1 MPLYPECVNSAR
13 DRFVAF
19 YHRLPSWTVPVV
31 LIILAVFIA
40 NIMYISGLGL
50 DNPISWTAGI
60 SHHICRVACGRP
72 AIDPNL
78 GYLTQPLGHLAASD
92 LLHGHL
98 PWWNY
103 YEGLGQPLAGEMQG
117 ASLFPLT
124 LLFALSDGL
133 LWFHVCLEIIA
144 GVSTYLLMRRLSV
157 SSVVAT
163 GIGVVFAL
171 NGTIAWLGNAVL
183 NPVAFLP
190 MLLLGVELI
199 FDGARGG
206 SRRGW
211 YVAAIALALS
221 IYAGFPEVAYLD
233 GVFAFGWAAVRL
245 FDQPRDL
252 RFVVVRRLGLSG
264 IVGTVLALPI
274 LIPFYDFYKVAN
286 IGNHIAALDGQSK
299 LSGHAVSMMLD
310 PYVYGTL
317 FSNPTTYPFWGGIGG
332 YFGASVGALAIL
344 GLFGS
349 RLRPLR
355 IFLVLWTG
363 FGLLGVFNVLHMRD
377 AWNLIPLVKTMAF
390 ARYVMPSCE
399 IAMITLA
406 ALGIMDF
413 ASSKQFKRLFTLTTI
428 VGLLLV
434 LWSILGASS
443 TNKGVILPGKTRIIF
458 IGLDAIPFLALGAL
472 LIIGRL
478 SKFRVATLLI
488 TLVLVGESIL
498 LYFVPTAESPKKI
511 TIDQAPITFL
521 QTNEGQ
527 YRFLDFGV
535 LNANWGTQYDL
546 NSLSAIDL
554 PFPSLFSKLLHRK
567 LFPAL
572 TPLNQFVIHAGLRGI
587 VGQEISVQ
595 NHFAAYQAAS
605 VKYLLISNK
614 VVLWP
619 GLAKLGVKRVFT
631 DAIVSI
637 YAMPN
642 PTPFY
647 STLSKSCTV
656 TSPSVSTAIVHCPSA
671 GTTLVRSELWM
682 TGWSASV
689 NGKSVAISPYNMA
702 YQSVAVPTGTST
714 VVFNFSPPHVRY
726 GFIAAL
732 LAAILLLGSW
742 TLERW
747 PARRASHRRPR
758 GHY

>member
-1 MPLYPECVNSAR
+1 M
-13 DRFVAF
+13 
-19 YHRLPSWTVPVV
+19 
-31 LIILAVFIA
+31 AVFVA
-40 NIMYISGLGL
+40 NIMYISGLAL

-78 GYLTQPLGHLAASD
+78 GYLTQPFGHLAAND

-124 LLFALSDGL
+124 LLFALGDGL

-144 GVSTYLLMRRLSV
+144 GISTYLLMRRLSV
-157 SSVVAT
+157 SSMVAT

-199 FDGARGG
+199 FDSARDD
-206 SRRGW
+206 SRKGW
-211 YVAAIALALS
+211 YVAALALALS

-233 GVFAFGWAAVRL
+233 GLFAFGWAAVRL
-245 FDQPRDL
+245 FDQPRSL
-252 RFVVVRRLGLSG
+252 RLIAVRRLGLAG
-264 IVGTVLALPI
+264 IVGTILALPI
-274 LIPFYDFYKVAN
+274 LVPFYDFYKVAN
-286 IGNHIAALDGQSK
+286 IGNHVAALDGQSS

-310 PYVYGTL
+310 PYIYGTL
-317 FSNPTTYPFWGGIGG
+317 FANPTTYPFWGGIGG
-332 YFGASVGALAIL
+332 YFGASVAALAIL
-344 GLFGS
+344 GLFGA

-355 IFLVLWTG
+355 IFLVLWTV
-363 FGLLGVFNVLHMRD
+363 FGLLGVFNFAGMRNV
-377 AWNLIPLVKTMAF
+377 WNLIPLVNSMAF

-406 ALGIMDF
+406 ALGVMDF
-413 ASSKQFKRLFTLTTI
+413 AQSKRFKRLFTLTT
-428 VGLLLV
+428 VVALLLV
-434 LWSILGASS
+434 LWSVLEASA
-443 TNKGVILPGKTRIIF
+443 TNKGVVLGTKTRYIF
-458 IGLDAIPFLALGAL
+458 MGLDAIPFLSLGAL
-472 LIIGRL
+472 LVIGRL
-478 SKFRVATLLI
+478 WKFRVATLLI
-488 TLVLVGESIL
+488 TLVLVAESVL
-498 LYFVPTAESPKKI
+498 LYFAPTAESPKKI
-511 TIDQAPITFL
+511 TVDQAPITFL
-521 QTNEGQ
+521 QQHEGQ
-527 YRFLDFGV
+527 FRFLDFGV
-535 LNANWGTQYDL
+535 LNANWGTQYGL

-554 PFPSLFSKLLHRK
+554 PFPSLFSKLLHTT

-595 NHFAAYQAAS
+595 NHFAAYEAAS

-614 VVLWP
+614 VPLSA
-619 GLAKLGVKRVFT
+619 GLSALGVTRVFK

-637 YAMPN
+637 YEMPH
-642 PTPFY
+642 PVPFY
-647 STLSKSCTV
+647 STLDKTCTV
-656 TSPSVSTAIVHCPSA
+656 TSTSVASVTVHCASA

-682 TGWSASV
+682 TGWTASV
-689 NGKSVAISPYNMA
+689 NGVAATITPYHLA
-702 YQSVAVPTGTST
+702 YQSVTVPKGTST
-714 VVFNFSPPHVRY
+714 VDFKFSPPHVRY
-726 GFIAAL
+726 GF
-732 LAAILLLGSW
+732 LAAILAALFLAGSW
-742 TLERW
+742 LLERG
-747 PARRASHRRPR
+747 PVRRAAHRRPR
-758 GHY
+758 GQQ